1 MKYIA
6 RQQIKDLFY
15 NPIEAMGNGLWFSGY
30 IGEGVYKR
38 WHENGN
44 MWQYVVYE
52 NSRINGEYKRWY
64 SNGKFA
70 EHTVYK
76 NDKQIE
82 EYDSA
87 GKKIDR
93 GNS

>member
-1 MKYIA
+1 
-6 RQQIKDLFY
+6 
-15 NPIEAMGNGLWFSGY
+15 
-30 IGEGVYKR
+30 
-38 WHENGN
+38 

-52 NSRINGEYKRWY
+52 NSKINGEYKRWY

-76 NDKQIE
+76 NDEQIE
-82 EYDSA
+82 EYDST
-87 GKKIDR
+87 GKKINR